1 MRQDCHVRREAVT
14 SLRRIAPEMEKFVM
28 KTNSQRGFTMIEL
41 IVVIVILGI
50 LASVALPRFTNMQRD
65 ARIAKL
71 QAARGAVSAAAA
83 MVYGAA
89 LTRQGVAQPACPTPV
104 GPGPALPLINATTG
118 TGNICTDKG
127 RVAVTALYPA
137 ASLAGIVAAAG
148 LAPTTGTPTNLQ
160 LTSEGYNVTVA
171 GTAVTVGIVGSPT
184 PATCAFTYTAP
195 AALGA
200 AATVSQINAAATAG
214 C

>member
-1 MRQDCHVRREAVT
+1 
-14 SLRRIAPEMEKFVM
+14 MEIVAM

-71 QAARGAVSAAAA
+71 QAARGAVASAAA

-89 LTRQGVAQPACPTPV
+89 LTRQGVAQPACPVAV
-104 GPGPALPLINATTG
+104 GPGPAAPLINATTG

-127 RVAVTALYPA
+127 RVAVTSLYPA
-137 ASLAGIVAAAG
+137 PTLAGIVAASG
-148 LAPTTGTPTNLQ
+148 LSPTTGTPTAAQ
-160 LTSEGYNVTVA
+160 LTAEGYNVTVA
-171 GTAVTVGIVGSPT
+171 GTTVTVSVVGAPN
-184 PATCAFTYTAP
+184 PATCFFTYTAP